1 MADEQTE
8 EFETATGNPESAS
21 LSTPDPADKP
31 SPSSARA
38 EPIYSEWIKG
48 DLPSNAVLLEGGYQ
62 VGDHVYVVRAT
73 ADAPARWYVERTGQL
88 PPFEPDV
95 QFEASRIPP
104 FFYPVVREFTGLVQ
118 TRIGA
123 GAEFDTGALGR
134 KRAGEVFS
142 VGSRAFAE
150 RLVYGG
156 LHAHVD
162 PNTPLG
168 VPEALQPKAKE

>member
-1 MADEQTE
+1 MADELNE

-21 LSTPDPADKP
+21 LSTPEERKSPA
-31 SPSSARA
+31 
-38 EPIYSEWIKG
+38 
-48 DLPSNAVLLEGGYQ
+48 
-62 VGDHVYVVRAT
+62 
-73 ADAPARWYVERTGQL
+73 
-88 PPFEPDV
+88 
-95 QFEASRIPP
+95 
-104 FFYPVVREFTGLVQ
+104 FFYPTAHEFTGLVQ

-123 GAEFDTGALGR
+123 GAEFDIGPLGR
-134 KRAGEVFS
+134 KRAGEVFR
-142 VGSRAFAE
+142 VGSKAFAE